1 MGGLLAYQFDWS
13 IIPPIFPSLLRG
25 LLLTLEITVVT
36 IAVSMVLAVPL
47 ALARMAK
54 VTIIRWPAQLYIEV
68 FRGTPLLVQLIWVYY
83 ALPAVL
89 GINLPPFIAVVIAL
103 SANLTA
109 FMAEAYRAGFQ
120 AVPREHLEAAQVL
133 GLRRVDQIRFVTVP
147 QALRQQIPVILSLN
161 ISLFK
166 DSSLVSTLGI
176 ADLVFQGNIQSSLL
190 FRPMEIYTTVAAIYF
205 VIAFPATLLTS
216 YIERRM
222 LAGQE
227 GQGPS
232 KRQGARGLMVKLL
245 PTHLLFGGFAG

>member
-1 MGGLLAYQFDWS
+1 MSGLLAYQFDWS
-13 IIPPIFPSLLRG
+13 IIPPILTLLLRG
-25 LLLTLEITVVT
+25 LALTLEITVVT
-36 IAVSMVLAVPL
+36 IVVSMIVAVPL
-47 ALARMAK
+47 ALARMSL
-54 VTIIRWPAQLYIEV
+54 VTVIRWPAQLYIEV

-89 GINLPPFIAVVIAL
+89 GISLQPFIAVVIAL

-120 AVPREHLEAAQVL
+120 AVPREHLEAGQVL
-133 GLRRVDQIRFVTVP
+133 GLPRRDIVRFITVP

-166 DSSLVSTLGI
+166 DSSLVSTLGV
-176 ADLVFQGNIQSSLL
+176 ADLTYQGNIESSLL

-205 VIAFPATLLTS
+205 LIAFPATLITS

-222 LAGQE
+222 MRAQE
-227 GQGPS
+227 GHGP
-232 KRQGARGLMVKLL
+232 RGTRGSRNLVMKLL
-245 PTHLLFGGFAG
+245 PTTLIFGGFSG